1 VENVLDIMRSGI
13 DSALLGLGRSSIH
26 ELTPDDVVI
35 PPGFV
40 RRLGDPASAG
50 QAALSPVS

>member
-13 DSALLGLGRSSIH
+13 DSALLGLGKSSIH

-40 RRLGDPASAG
+40 RRLGDPAAT
-50 QAALSPVS
+50 LSPTS